1 MGGGGEG
8 GGGMGG
14 GGEGGGGVGGGGAPA
29 SDFES
34 DSVPN
39 GLMFSGE
46 ARAVLQGFRTHSS
59 PFVLF
64 VGDSIAEELAQYLKR
79 QLGFDGGGDV
89 HGVISA
95 SQNANTARVKSAAM
109 QARR

>member
-1 MGGGGEG
+1 MSRNMPRRTNGAALHR
-8 GGGMGG
+8 
-14 GGEGGGGVGGGGAPA
+14 VHVRGAPRT
-29 SDFES
+29 DFEL
-34 DSVPN
+34 DSVPDE
-39 GLMFSGE
+39 LMVSGE